1 MLFLSLLQLLP
12 ALALA
17 LPAYHQEDPLELTV
31 GIIVWSRVGAFVLIY
46 GLFFSDTT
54 PLRDVGMLQHG
65 ETSTNDS
72 SNSTVETKN
81 S

>member
-31 GIIVWSRVGAFVLIY
+31 GIDVWSQVGAFGLIY
-46 GLFFSDTT
+46 GLFF
-54 PLRDVGMLQHG
+54 L
-65 ETSTNDS
+65 
-72 SNSTVETKN
+72 
-81 S
+81 